1 MAMVKL
7 HVCPLTFLHNDQHA
21 CWRVRDALD
30 KQRIPYELVKEPLY
44 PRSRRRR
51 VVELTGQ
58 NRLPMVER
66 PDGTG
71 WHARSREMAQTIRDG
86 GVFDDVVAPE
96 T

>member
-30 KQRIPYELVKEPLY
+30 KQRIPYELVKEPLIL
-44 PRSRRRR
+44 RFRRKR
-51 VVELTGQ
+51 VIELTGQ
-58 NRLPMVER
+58 NRLPVVER

-71 WHARSREMAQTIRDG
+71 WHTGGREMATTIRNG
-86 GVFDDVVAPE
+86 GVFDDV
-96 T
+96 